1 MKNFKLSVWS
11 RSPNQ
16 RSKPLGKSYGLK
28 NGKLVKKDLG
38 MNATRF
44 RVETIESLDDLE
56 FLIDFDL
63 HQGDGFI
70 TSGLPKN
77 PDVTEAKVTVK
88 DFPKKDH
95 ISRTR
100 DDIEWR
106 SGTGTYCVIDY
117 DPEWSND

>member
-1 MKNFKLSVWS
+1 
-11 RSPNQ
+11 
-16 RSKPLGKSYGLK
+16 
-28 NGKLVKKDLG
+28 

-95 ISRTR
+95 ISRTK